1 MTTPTIRP
9 RRLRV
14 SAGVRNMVR
23 ENHLSPA
30 DLVYPLFV
38 IPGTKVK
45 HEIPSLPGN
54 YHFSPDMAVAA
65 AREAYDLGIPAVLV
79 FGLPEYKDEEGSSAW
94 DANSPVQAAVRAIK
108 AAMPDLVV
116 ITDVCLCQYTNHG
129 HCGVLKGETVEND
142 ATLPLL
148 AKVAVSHAAAGADM
162 IAPSDMMDGRVKA
175 IRTALDQ
182 HGYSHV
188 SVMSYAVKYASAYYG
203 PFRDA
208 ADSAPQFGDRHSYQM
223 DPANAREA
231 LREVELDIAEGAD
244 IVMVKPA
251 LAYLD
256 IVRTV
261 KDHTQLPVAAYNVS
275 GEFAMIKAAAAQ
287 GWIDEKRTVLETL
300 IGMKRAGADI
310 IITYHALDA
319 ARWLK

>member
-1 MTTPTIRP
+1 
-9 RRLRV
+9 
-14 SAGVRNMVR
+14 MVR